1 MKYYIFR
8 KDENGFHDWI
18 NSIRQFRF
26 VIRLHNAGAKNDEE
40 YREAKLWYANY
51 LSYMKELNSDQ
62 KEFIR
67 IKENGHIPPY
77 SLLNGFEVHYL
88 YEKWLEI
95 VGNSRLNQLEEITNE
110 EVGKVLKEQRK
121 LLCLSRVQ
129 IAGVVG
135 ISPETLKA
143 YENGTRTLP
152 FNIYYKII
160 QIFELNI
167 GILNHKI

>member
-40 YREAKLWYANY
+40 YREANLWYVNY
-51 LSYMKELNSDQ
+51 LAYMKELSSDQ
-62 KEFIR
+62 KEFIK

-77 SLLNGFEVHYL
+77 SLLTGFDVRFI

-110 EVGKVLKEQRK
+110 EVGKVLKEQRE
-121 LLCLSRVQ
+121 LLCLSRAQV
-129 IAGVVG
+129 AGVIG
-135 ISPETLKA
+135 ISTETLKA

-152 FNIYYKII
+152 FDIYYKLV
-160 QIFELNI
+160 QFM
-167 GILNHKI
+167 KISVGVLRVEN